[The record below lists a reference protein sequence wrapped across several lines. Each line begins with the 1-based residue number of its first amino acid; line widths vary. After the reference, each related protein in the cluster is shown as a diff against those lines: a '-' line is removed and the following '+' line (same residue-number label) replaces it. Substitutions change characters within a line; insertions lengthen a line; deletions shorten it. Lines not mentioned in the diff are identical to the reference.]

1 MVDLGYLVLSHF
13 LSEVHKQCCMK
24 LCHSVT
30 TNISF
35 DSKRSKMTELRTNQG
50 KVKGFTRNWEGTEI
64 SIYKNVPFAKVE
76 RFKKPIPYG

>member
-1 MVDLGYLVLSHF
+1 
-13 LSEVHKQCCMK
+13 
-24 LCHSVT
+24 
-30 TNISF
+30 
-35 DSKRSKMTELRTNQG
+35 MTELRTNQG